1 MIQTIDLMMLSNN
14 QVTNDTVLLIDST
27 NGYSTNKKYQL
38 TNSNVINDNLSKTLP
53 NGNLRCYFTAS
64 NGFKRL

>member
-53 NGNLRCYFTAS
+53 NGNSEVLFH
-64 NGFKRL
+64 GFKRL